1 MQGAV
6 LAPGNG
12 RALRKA
18 VKPLSRDTP
27 LDVEEVWLEALR
39 RRGGL
44 FQLRRLAE
52 LVQLG
57 RQASRVA
64 IGRAHPDA
72 SPVELDR
79 LLLREIYGE
88 EAARNVVAL
97 RVELGCYEQ

>member
-1 MQGAV
+1 V
-6 LAPGNG
+6 
-12 RALRKA
+12 REA

-27 LDVEEVWLEALR
+27 LDIEEVWLEALR

-57 RQASRVA
+57 RQAARVA
-64 IGRAHPDA
+64 MRRAHPEA
-72 SPVELDR
+72 SPVELDE
-79 LLLREIYGE
+79 LLLRELYGE
-88 EAARNVVAL
+88 EAARDVVAL